1 MCGFTQDFND
11 NVDWLAHSG
20 GTYTSNTGP
29 PSSGFQA
36 HGVYLLFE
44 ATSTS
49 TRPVLPGD
57 VARLVSPRLPKQ
69 WLGYKKCLEFAM
81 NVHGQHIGSVNI
93 LDEFNRVVYGYIGL
107 KAQNQDLKHWVA
119 VSVQLL
125 PYQALFVLEGSKGGE
140 VEADSEG
147 DICVDD
153 FGLSVGEC
161 RKKYVEFELFLTG
174 GKCHVFFSILADFP
188 DIDSES
194 DSRTL

>member
-1 MCGFTQDFND
+1 
-11 NVDWLAHSG
+11 
-20 GTYTSNTGP
+20 
-29 PSSGFQA
+29 
-36 HGVYLLFE
+36 
-44 ATSTS
+44 
-49 TRPVLPGD
+49 
-57 VARLVSPRLPKQ
+57 
-69 WLGYKKCLEFAM
+69 M

-174 GKCHVFFSILADFP
+174 GKCHVFFLF
-188 DIDSES
+188 
-194 DSRTL
+194 